1 MSELEYHQLREEDR
15 QSRKKFQRNL
25 ILVVLIPILAFLGNQ
40 IRVNEQVKQKA
51 DKIELTT
58 KADIIDT
65 GTYMELMRLVDRKTS
80 AFEAYV
86 ATDEKRHSVEKAE
99 ALRRWEH
106 FENEI
111 IEIYKQMGTEPTRG
125 YTEEMVYD
133 NIFEPTG
140 GGTDK

>member
-1 MSELEYHQLREEDR
+1 MSEKDYHELRREEKSDN
-15 QSRKKFQRNL
+15 KKFQRNL
-25 ILVVLIPILAFLGNQ
+25 LLILVPIMLAGLGNQ

-125 YTEEMVYD
+125 FTEEIAYD
-133 NIFEPTG
+133 NIFEPTEE
-140 GGTDK
+140 K